1 MQFLFQPLTWGF
13 LLAIVPLLIHLIN
26 LVRQRRTEWAAMDF
40 LLESYRKHRKWVWLK
55 QALLIASRM
64 LIVALAVAMLAQWVS
79 GSRWLSMLSQSTT
92 HHYFIIDDSVSMGDT
107 SSNGSAYQ
115 AAIGAIQS
123 IARVA
128 SNGDGSHLVSIIRTS
143 RAADA
148 ARASDTP
155 STDTNA
161 TDEKKADGASLA
173 NSSVTADSIADLFAR
188 SIPSDPASLLS
199 KMMSSQPSSLD
210 CTLVDAVSL
219 LRPVIQKNPSE
230 KAIVYLLSDFRQK
243 DWANSVESQQ
253 QFLAMPKDD
262 FELQLVDC
270 VPERHENLTLV
281 SIQPQQEVLVAG
293 VPALINVTIRN
304 NGITPVRNS
313 TVRITAVDYS
323 DTTIAPKTTAGYS
336 GLVSELPP
344 LVVDRID
351 AGETITRQV
360 QILFPQPGSHVVE
373 AQLPPDPL
381 LSDNKAH
388 CILDLEEGLRVLLI
402 DGDATGKHSFFLESA
417 LDPGGNVKTGLL
429 MTRQSPEYLRDADP
443 EMLDRYACI
452 IIQAVPR
459 FDARAVENL
468 HQFVSRGGGL
478 AFFFGE
484 LMSEQDYQHYNEVL
498 HQSALK
504 AGRTALLPFN
514 LKGPAE
520 LLRTAEETTPDFVAD
535 NHPVFNWSQMLSNSP
550 FLYVRIQRYVEI
562 EQSAFSSSTPVVRSE
577 SQDPAKDPMTSQVWQ
592 NVLTLRNRKPLLI
605 DHSVGNG
612 RVMYC
617 FTVLDRQWTNWPQ
630 DPTFAITAQKLVGY
644 LSSFRGRELS
654 QLAGTPMQ
662 WTFSSEDL
670 LPEVQVLCPA
680 PAGSNIRPTIS
691 LNAKQIGDT
700 TYVASAER
708 DGQEQYESDRDSI
721 LNSAGV
727 FEWWGMTVQGSP
739 KIRNLARNVSPA
751 EGDLEK
757 ATMPDIN
764 KALSGTPFTYKAVD
778 AVSASTALAGFA
790 NRNMLLLILLLL
802 LLLFEQWLAWN
813 ASYHL
818 PTRQK

>member
-1 MQFLFQPLTWGF
+1 
-13 LLAIVPLLIHLIN
+13 
-26 LVRQRRTEWAAMDF
+26 MDF

-79 GSRWLSMLSQSTT
+79 GSRWLSLLSQSTT
-92 HHYFIIDDSVSMGDT
+92 HHYFIVDDSVSMGDT
-107 SSNGSAYQ
+107 SSTGSSYQ

-123 IARVA
+123 IARSA
-128 SNGDGSHLVSIIRTS
+128 ANGDGSHLVSVIRTS
-143 RAADA
+143 RAAGRSIASSPDA
-148 ARASDTP
+148 TG
-155 STDTNA
+155 
-161 TDEKKADGASLA
+161 EEKADGKDSVAGSL
-173 NSSVTADSIADLFAR
+173 TADSIADLFAR
-188 SIPSDPASLLS
+188 SIPSDPSALLS
-199 KMMSSQPSSLD
+199 KMMASQPSSLD
-210 CTLVDAVSL
+210 CTPVEAVSL
-219 LRPVIQKNPSE
+219 LRPVIQNNPSE

-243 DWANSVESQQ
+243 DWANAVELQQ
-253 QFLAMPKDD
+253 QFLAMPRDEL
-262 FELQLVDC
+262 ELQLIDC

-281 SIQPQQEVLVAG
+281 SILPQQEVLVAG
-293 VPALINVTIRN
+293 VPALINITIRN
-304 NGITPVRNS
+304 NGVTPVRNA

-323 DTTIAPKTTAGYS
+323 DTTLTPKTTAGYS
-336 GLVSELPP
+336 GLVAELPP
-344 LVVDRID
+344 LLVDRID
-351 AGETITRQV
+351 AGETVTRQV
-360 QILFPQPGSHVVE
+360 QILFPQSGAHVIE

-381 LSDNKAH
+381 LADNKAQ
-388 CILDLEEGLRVLLI
+388 CILDLEEGLRVLLV
-402 DGDATGKHSFFLESA
+402 DGDPSGKHSFFVESA

-429 MTRQSPEYLRDADP
+429 MTRQPPEFLRDADP
-443 EMLDRYACI
+443 ETLDRYACI

-468 HQFVSRGGGL
+468 YQFVSRGGGL

-484 LMSEQDYQHYNEVL
+484 LMSEQDYQHYNDIL
-498 HQSALK
+498 RLSASSSGK
-504 AGRTALLPFN
+504 PPLLPFT
-514 LKGPAE
+514 LKGAAE
-520 LLRTAEETTPDFVAD
+520 LARTAEETTPDFVAD
-535 NHPVFNWSQMLSNSP
+535 SHPVFNWSQMLSNSP
-550 FLYVRIQRYVEI
+550 FLYVRIQRYVDI
-562 EQSAFSSSTPVVRSE
+562 DQSLFADSEVPARSGVLDPVTDSKPT
-577 SQDPAKDPMTSQVWQ
+577 QIWQ
-592 NVLTLRNRKPLLI
+592 KVLTLRNKKPLLI

-617 FTVLDRQWTNWPQ
+617 LTVLDRQWTNWPQ

-691 LNAKQIGDT
+691 INAKQIGDT
-700 TYVASAER
+700 TYVASAEG
-708 DGQEQYESDRDSI
+708 DPKEQDESDRDSI
-721 LNSAGV
+721 LQSSGV
-727 FEWWGMTVQGSP
+727 FEWWGMSVQGTP
-739 KIRNLARNVSPA
+739 KIRNVARNVSPA

-757 ATMPDIN
+757 ATVPDIN

-778 AVSASTALAGFA
+778 AVGASTALAGFA
-790 NRNMLLLILLLL
+790 NRNMLLLVLLML

-818 PTRQK
+818 PTR

>member
-13 LLAIVPLLIHLIN
+13 LLAIIPLLIHLIN

-107 SSNGSAYQ
+107 SSNGSGYQ

-128 SNGDGSHLVSIIRTS
+128 ANGDGSHLVSIIRAS
-143 RAADA
+143 RASG
-148 ARASDTP
+148 ASSASATS
-155 STDTNA
+155 STETNA
-161 TDEKKADGASLA
+161 NDAEKADDDSPVKSA
-173 NSSVTADSIADLFAR
+173 VTADSIADLFAR
-188 SIPSDPASLLS
+188 SIPSDPSVLLS

-210 CTLVDAVSL
+210 CTLVDAISL
-219 LRPVIQKNPSE
+219 LRPVIQRNPSE
-230 KAIVYLLSDFRQK
+230 KAIVYLLSDYRQK
-243 DWANSVESQQ
+243 DWTNALELQQ

-270 VPERHENLTLV
+270 IPERHENLTLV
-281 SIQPQQEVLVAG
+281 SIEPQQEVLVAG
-293 VPALINVTIRN
+293 VPALINITIRN

-313 TVRITAVDYS
+313 AVRITAVDYS
-323 DTTIAPKTTAGYS
+323 DSTIVPKTTSGYS

-351 AGETITRQV
+351 AGETVTRQV
-360 QILFPQPGSHVVE
+360 QILFPQPGSHVIE

-381 LSDNKAH
+381 LADNKAQ
-388 CILDLEEGLRVLLI
+388 CVLDLEEGLRVLLV
-402 DGDATGKHSFFLESA
+402 DGDPTGKHSFFLESA

-429 MTRQSPEYLRDADP
+429 ITRQPPEFLRDADP

-452 IIQAVPR
+452 VIQAVPR
-459 FDARAVENL
+459 FDARTVENL

-498 HQSALK
+498 RQTALSSN
-504 AGRTALLPFN
+504 RSPLLPFS
-514 LKGPAE
+514 LKGAAE
-520 LLRTAEETTPDFVAD
+520 LARSAEETTPDFVAD
-535 NHPVFNWSQMLSNSP
+535 SHPVFNWSQMLSNSP

-562 EQSAFSSSTPVVRSE
+562 DQSLFADSE
-577 SQDPAKDPMTSQVWQ
+577 SPAKTTVQDAATDPKPTQIWQ
-592 NVLTLRNRKPLLI
+592 KILTLRNKKPLLI

-617 FTVLDRQWTNWPQ
+617 LTVLDRQWTNWPQ

-662 WTFSSEDL
+662 WSFSSEDL
-670 LPEVQVLCPA
+670 LPEIQVLCPA

-691 LNAKQIGDT
+691 INAKQIGDT

-708 DGQEQYESDRDSI
+708 DVQDQDESDRDTI
-721 LNSAGV
+721 LQSSGV
-727 FEWWGMTVQGSP
+727 FEWWGMSVQGTP

-778 AVSASTALAGFA
+778 AVGASTALAGFA

-818 PTRQK
+818 PTR

>member
-26 LVRQRRTEWAAMDF
+26 LVRQRRTEWAAMEF

-79 GSRWLSMLSQSTT
+79 GSRWLSFLSQSTT
-92 HHYFIIDDSVSMGDT
+92 HHYFIVDDSVSMGDT

-123 IARVA
+123 IARSA
-128 SNGDGSHLVSIIRTS
+128 ANGDGSHLVSIIRTS
-143 RAADA
+143 RASG
-148 ARASDTP
+148 AS
-155 STDTNA
+155 SSGA
-161 TDEKKADGASLA
+161 TDEQKADGEKPASG
-173 NSSVTADSIADLFAR
+173 SVTADSIADLFAR
-188 SIPSDPASLLS
+188 SIPSDPSALLS
-199 KMMSSQPSSLD
+199 KMMSSQPSSVD
-210 CTLVDAVSL
+210 CTPVDAVSL
-219 LRPVIQKNPSE
+219 LRPVIQNNPSE

-243 DWANSVESQQ
+243 DWTNAVELQQ
-253 QFLAMPKDD
+253 QFLGMPSNEL
-262 FELQLVDC
+262 ELQLIDC

-293 VPALINVTIRN
+293 VPALINITIRN
-304 NGITPVRNS
+304 NGVTPVRNA

-323 DTTIAPKTTAGYS
+323 DTTITSKTTAGYS
-336 GLVSELPP
+336 GLITELPP
-344 LVVDRID
+344 LLVDRID
-351 AGETITRQV
+351 AGETVTRQV
-360 QILFPQPGSHVVE
+360 QILFPQPGSHVIE

-381 LSDNKAH
+381 LADNKAQ
-388 CILDLEEGLRVLLI
+388 CILDLEEGLRVLLV
-402 DGDATGKHSFFLESA
+402 DGDPTGKHSFFVESA

-429 MTRQSPEYLRDADP
+429 MTRQPPEFLRDADP
-443 EMLDRYACI
+443 ETLDRYACI

-459 FDARAVENL
+459 FDARSVENL
-468 HQFVSRGGGL
+468 YQFVSRGGGL

-484 LMSEQDYQHYNEVL
+484 LMSEQDYQHYNDVL
-498 HQSALK
+498 RQSALSSDK
-504 AGRTALLPFN
+504 PPLLPFN
-514 LKGPAE
+514 LKGATE
-520 LLRTAEETTPDFVAD
+520 LARTAEETTPDFVAD
-535 NHPVFNWSQMLSNSP
+535 SHPVFNWSQMLSNSP
-550 FLYVRIQRYVEI
+550 FLYVRIQRYVDI
-562 EQSAFSSSTPVVRSE
+562 DQSLFAESDTPGRTTVRTGVL
-577 SQDPAKDPMTSQVWQ
+577 DPSNDTKPTQIWQ
-592 NVLTLRNRKPLLI
+592 KVLTLRNKKPLLI

-617 FTVLDRQWTNWPQ
+617 LTVLDRQWTNWPQ

-654 QLAGTPMQ
+654 QLAGTPMD
-662 WTFSSEDL
+662 WKFSSDDL
-670 LPEVQVLCPA
+670 LPEIQVLCPA
-680 PAGSNIRPTIS
+680 PAGSNIRPTI
-691 LNAKQIGDT
+691 LINAKQIGDT

-708 DGQEQYESDRDSI
+708 DGQEQDESDRNSI
-721 LNSAGV
+721 LQSSGV
-727 FEWWGMTVQGSP
+727 FEWWGVSVQGTP

-757 ATMPDIN
+757 ATVPDIN

-778 AVSASTALAGFA
+778 AVGASTALVGFA